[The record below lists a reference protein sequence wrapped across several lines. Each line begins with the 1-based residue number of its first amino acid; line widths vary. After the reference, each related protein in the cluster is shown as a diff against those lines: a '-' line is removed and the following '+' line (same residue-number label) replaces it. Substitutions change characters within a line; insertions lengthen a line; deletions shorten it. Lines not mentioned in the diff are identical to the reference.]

1 MTVDIDTPPTIVW
14 VDDHVEIIDQTLLP
28 TEVRVIELRTV
39 EDVVDAIGRLAVRG
53 APAIGAC
60 GAYGVV
66 VAIDQLIAAGR
77 SVGPDELDPIAE
89 RDRHYVGPLDAKDR
103 FDPQPAAPAP
113 GPGRIGQ
120 VFVAFEHMR
129 VLDLEHLVVLGEDP
143 AVDRVL
149 GRLDPSGDAA
159 TRREE
164 ALAEAQAVCAEDRD
178 ACDAIGRHGA
188 AEIPEARTLMTHCN
202 AGRLATTGIGTALGV
217 IYGKAREGH
226 EVEVYASETRPLLQG
241 ARLTVWELTSA
252 GIPVTLIPDS
262 AACGLLASGRV
273 DAVVVGADRIA
284 ANGDVANKVGT
295 FSHAVA
301 AVRAGV
307 PFYVAAPTSTID
319 AATASGAQIQIE
331 ARADDEVQA
340 SELRSAHPGPMSVWN
355 PAFDVTPAELVTGII
370 TEVGVLRPDYRESI
384 AAALVD

>member
-1 MTVDIDTPPTIVW
+1 MARPAGWSTGYAQMTVDIDTPPTIVW

-89 RDRHYVGPLDAKDR
+89 RIAGARPTAVNLR
-103 FDPQPAAPAP
+103 W
-113 GPGRIGQ
+113 
-120 VFVAFEHMR
+120 
-129 VLDLEHLVVLGEDP
+129 

-149 GRLDPSGDAA
+149 GRLDPSGNAA
-159 TRREE
+159 SRREE

-252 GIPVTLIPDS
+252 GIPVTLMPDS
-262 AACGLLASGRV
+262 AACSLLASGRV

-370 TEVGVLRPDYRESI
+370 TELGVLRPDYRESI
-384 AAALVD
+384 SAALDD

>member
-1 MTVDIDTPPTIVW
+1 M
-14 VDDHVEIIDQTLLP
+14 
-28 TEVRVIELRTV
+28 
-39 EDVVDAIGRLAVRG
+39 
-53 APAIGAC
+53 
-60 GAYGVV
+60 
-66 VAIDQLIAAGR
+66 
-77 SVGPDELDPIAE
+77 
-89 RDRHYVGPLDAKDR
+89 
-103 FDPQPAAPAP
+103 
-113 GPGRIGQ
+113 
-120 VFVAFEHMR
+120 
-129 VLDLEHLVVLGEDP
+129 
-143 AVDRVL
+143 
-149 GRLDPSGDAA
+149 
-159 TRREE
+159 
-164 ALAEAQAVCAEDRD
+164 
-178 ACDAIGRHGA
+178 
-188 AEIPEARTLMTHCN
+188 
-202 AGRLATTGIGTALGV
+202 
-217 IYGKAREGH
+217 
-226 EVEVYASETRPLLQG
+226 
-241 ARLTVWELTSA
+241 
-252 GIPVTLIPDS
+252 PDS

-301 AVRAGV
+301 AARAGI

>member
-1 MTVDIDTPPTIVW
+1 MARPAGWSTGYAQMTVDIDTPPTIVW

-28 TEVRVIELRTV
+28 TELRVVELRTV

-89 RDRHYVGPLDAKDR
+89 RIADAR
-103 FDPQPAAPAP
+103 PTAVNL
-113 GPGRIGQ
+113 RW
-120 VFVAFEHMR
+120 
-129 VLDLEHLVVLGEDP
+129 

-149 GRLDPSGDAA
+149 RRLDPSGDAA

-164 ALAEAQAVCAEDRD
+164 ALAEAQAVFAEDRD
-178 ACDAIGRHGA
+178 ACNAIGRHGA

-217 IYGKAREGH
+217 VYGKAREGQ
-226 EVEVYASETRPLLQG
+226 EVEVFAPETRPLLQG
-241 ARLTVWELTSA
+241 ARLTAWELAAA
-252 GIPVTLIPDS
+252 GIPVTVIPDS
-262 AACGLLASGRV
+262 SACGLLASGRI

-301 AVRAGV
+301 ARRAGV
-307 PFYVAAPTSTID
+307 PFYVAAPTSTLD
-319 AATASGAQIQIE
+319 PATAVGGDITIE
-331 ARADDEVQA
+331 QRDPTEVHGTQP
-340 SELRSAHPGPMSVWN
+340 RVTPVDGVTVWN
-355 PAFDVTPAELVTGII
+355 PAFDVTPAELVTAII
-370 TEVGVLRPDYRESI
+370 TEVGVLRPDYSESI
-384 AAALVD
+384 ADALRRAGTSSEG